1 MPFCKYGHAQLS
13 KEEFEIKFTKYTV
26 STKSCTK
33 IVHFTRSLIFIPED
47 AFALDPRNAVD
58 SIDIYYREIR
68 TPLDMIIHDIPMICQ
83 IAGKPFYMESNGMFE
98 IWAKLE
104 ADTINVHEDK
114 SIEVRFMMQPA
125 EVDYRMEGFK
135 FDKNNNY
142 WKSYTNRL
150 NNATVN
156 NKDDDLWG
164 SAPLQN
170 DQFIEEEVDTE
181 WARQDSIRRVAFQAM
196 EIFDF
201 GLYNYDKIIDNETF
215 ISIKASF
222 VNTDNQ
228 MLGTTIYIVY
238 EEINSV
244 FQYPPYN
251 WENDFSIIENKSYSM
266 FTIDKEGRISS
277 LNNFPVLK
285 VISGKEYEFK
295 LETEEAAPE
304 SRQELAHLTG
314 LR

>member
-1 MPFCKYGHAQLS
+1 MPFCKYGHAQIS
-13 KEEFEIKFTKYTV
+13 KDEFEIKFTKYTV

-33 IVHFTRSLIFIPED
+33 IVHITGSLIFIPED
-47 AFALDPRNAVD
+47 AFALDPRNVVD
-58 SIDIYYREIR
+58 SLDIYYREIR
-68 TPLDMIIHDIPMICQ
+68 TPLDMIIQGIPMICYV
-83 IAGKPFYMESNGMFE
+83 AGKPFYLESNGMFE
-98 IWAKLE
+98 IWAKLKS
-104 ADTINVHEDK
+104 DTINIHEDK
-114 SIEVRFMMQPA
+114 SIEVRLAMQPA

-135 FDKNNNY
+135 FDNNSNQ

-150 NNATVN
+150 NNSTVYN
-156 NKDDDLWG
+156 TDDDLWG
-164 SAPLQN
+164 SAPIQN
-170 DQFIEEEVDTE
+170 DQFIEEEVDPE
-181 WARQDSIRRVAFQAM
+181 WARQDSIRKVAFQAM

-215 ISIKASF
+215 ISLKASF
-222 VNTDNQ
+222 VNTDNK
-228 MLGTTIYIVY
+228 MLSSTIFIVY

-285 VISGKEYEFK
+285 EISGKEYEFK